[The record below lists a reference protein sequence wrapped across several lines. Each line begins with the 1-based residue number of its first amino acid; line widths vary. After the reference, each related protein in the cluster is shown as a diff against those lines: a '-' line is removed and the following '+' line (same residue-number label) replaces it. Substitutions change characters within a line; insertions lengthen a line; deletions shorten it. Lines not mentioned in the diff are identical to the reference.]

1 MEDELK
7 TDALNIGS
15 KGQHDLRKTIIILYK
30 DNMNTEKLI
39 NFMTR
44 LIADSKKKVF
54 LVLDNLRVH
63 HAKLVQFWV
72 EEHKDRIDLF
82 FLPPYS
88 PEYNRMNC
96 STATSSAMPA
106 RSSPPDRRQNLRQ
119 MFKTV
124 WTFWHL
130 LPISSLLSSSHPL
143 PSMLLDVHDFIGVAI

>member
-1 MEDELK
+1 MKIEMLS
-7 TDALNIGS
+7 AIS
-15 KGQHDLRKTIIILYK
+15 KCGKLHFILYK

-39 NFMTR
+39 DFMTR

-63 HAKLVQFWV
+63 HAKLVQSWV
-72 EEHKDRIDLF
+72 EEHKDRIEQF
-82 FLPPYS
+82 FS
-88 PEYNRMNC
+88 RHIHQNTIRMNC